1 MITSVLPISSMNN
14 EKNQIGVVGLAAMG
28 ANIAMNFADRGFRTA
43 VFNRSPARTEALIG
57 GYGSGK
63 GLDPTYTTEAFV
75 ASLARP
81 RKIILMVEAGEAV
94 DRVID
99 SLRPLLESGDIVVDG
114 GNSFF
119 RDTIR
124 REASLRESG
133 IEFVGLG
140 VSGGEE
146 GARRGPS
153 LMFGG
158 SMAAWEALSTYL
170 RAIAAKDFSGEPC
183 IARLGEGGAGH
194 YVKMVHNGI
203 EYSDMQLIAEAYSLM
218 KDALRYPNDAIADR
232 FRSWNEGRLESFL
245 IEISGRIFRTKEHD
259 GGYVV
264 DRILDSAGSK
274 GTGKWTAEQSLE
286 LGEPSFSLTAAVF
299 ARYASAAK
307 ERRLRIAEAY
317 PKHAP
322 ERITFDEEDIERAL
336 HAAKLLSYAQGYALL
351 AEASKTYGWDLDF
364 AEISRIWQGGC
375 IIRARFL
382 TDMEQVFRKYPGESD
397 ILLSH
402 GVRETLGTDLPALR
416 AIVAEAALAGIAI
429 PGLSSALSYFDSMSS
444 ASLPANLIQAQR
456 DLFGAHTFRRTEGG
470 PAEHFDWR

>member
-1 MITSVLPISSMNN
+1 MNS
-14 EKNQIGVVGLAAMG
+14 EKNDIGIIGLAAMG
-28 ANIAMNFADRGFRTA
+28 ANLAMNFADRGFRTS
-43 VFNRSPARTEALIG
+43 VFNRSPERTEALISE
-57 GYGSGK
+57 YGSGK
-63 GLDPTYTTEAFV
+63 GLDPTYTIEAFV

-81 RKIILMVEAGEAV
+81 RKIILMIEAGEAV

-99 SLRPLLESGDIVVDG
+99 SLRPLIDPGDTIVDG

-124 REASLRESG
+124 REASLQETG

-140 VSGGEE
+140 ISGGEE

-158 SMAAWEALSTYL
+158 SEASWEMIAPSL
-170 RAIAAKDFSGEPC
+170 RAIAAKDFSGGPC
-183 IARLGEGGAGH
+183 VARLGDGGAGH

-203 EYSDMQLIAEAYSLM
+203 EYSDMQLIAESYSLM
-218 KDALRYPNDAIADR
+218 KDALRYSNDTIADR
-232 FRSWNEGRLESFL
+232 FRSWNEERLESFL
-245 IEISGRIFRTKEHD
+245 IEISERIFRAKEHD

-274 GTGKWTAEQSLE
+274 GTGKWTAEESLE
-286 LGEPSFSLTAAVF
+286 LGEPSFSLAAAVF

-307 ERRLRIAEAY
+307 ERRIRIAEAY
-317 PKHAP
+317 QKSAP
-322 ERITFDEEDIERAL
+322 DAIAFGADDIERAL
-336 HAAKLLSYAQGYALL
+336 YAAKLLSYAQGYALL
-351 AEASKTYGWDLDF
+351 AEASRTYGWDFDF

-382 TDMEQVFRKYPGESD
+382 TDMEQLFHEHPGGSD
-397 ILLSH
+397 MLLSD
-402 GVRETLGTDLPALR
+402 GVRETLGADLPALR
-416 AIVAEAALAGIAI
+416 AIVAEAILAGIAL
-429 PGLSSALSYFDSMSS
+429 PGFSSSLSYFDSMSS

-456 DLFGAHTFRRTEGG
+456 DLFGAHTFQRTEGG
-470 PAEHFDWR
+470 PAEHFDWQ

>member
-1 MITSVLPISSMNN
+1 MNN
-14 EKNQIGVVGLAAMG
+14 EKNQTGIIGLAAMG
-28 ANIAMNFADRGFRTA
+28 ANLAMNFADRGFRTA
-43 VFNRSPARTEALIG
+43 VFNRSPERTEALIG
-57 GYGSGK
+57 EYGSGK
-63 GLDPTYTTEAFV
+63 GLDPTYTIETFI

-81 RKIILMVEAGEAV
+81 RKIILMVQAGEAV

-99 SLRPLLESGDIVVDG
+99 SLRPLVDQGDIIVDG

-124 REASLRESG
+124 RETSLRQAG

-158 SMAAWEALSTYL
+158 SEAAWEALSPYL

-183 IARLGEGGAGH
+183 VARLGEGGAGH

-203 EYSDMQLIAEAYSLM
+203 EYSDMQLIAESYSLM

-232 FRSWNEGRLESFL
+232 FRLWNEGRLESFL
-245 IEISGRIFRTKEHD
+245 IEISERIFRAKEHD

-274 GTGKWTAEQSLE
+274 GTGKWTAEESLE
-286 LGEPSFSLTAAVF
+286 LGEPSFSLAASVF

-307 ERRLRIAEAY
+307 ERRVRIAEAY

-322 ERITFDEEDIERAL
+322 EKIAFDADDIERAL
-336 HAAKLLSYAQGYALL
+336 YAAKLLSYAQGYALL

-382 TDMEQVFRKYPGESD
+382 TDMEQLFREHPEGSD
-397 ILLSH
+397 MLLSD
-402 GVRETLGTDLPALR
+402 GVRETLGADLPALR
-416 AIVAEAALAGIAI
+416 VIVAEATLAGIAL
-429 PGLSSALSYFDSMSS
+429 PGLSSSLSYFDSMSS
-444 ASLPANLIQAQR
+444 ALLPANLIQAQR

-470 PAEHFDWR
+470 PAEHFDWQ